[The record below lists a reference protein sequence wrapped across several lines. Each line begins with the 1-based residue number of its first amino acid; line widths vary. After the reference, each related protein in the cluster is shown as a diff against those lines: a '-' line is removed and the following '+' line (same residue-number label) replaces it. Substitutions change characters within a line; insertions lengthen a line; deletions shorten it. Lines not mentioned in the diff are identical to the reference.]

1 MAKVCSLFSGSKGN
15 CIYIENKVKTMLE
28 NMDYSMREKFSNA
41 VYNILV
47 CTNSN
52 TLLEL
57 NANKLKL
64 IKSYF
69 GSNKEERKVLDKTL
83 RELFLDKVVFKNIFQ
98 MFKDFTVKAKEKNKM
113 IKEIDRK

>member
-1 MAKVCSLFSGSKGN
+1 MDHFEKATKRSEDS
-15 CIYIENKVKTMLE
+15 IYIENKVKTMLE

-41 VYNILV
+41 IYNILV

-57 NANKLKL
+57 NANKFKL

-98 MFKDFTVKAKEKNKM
+98 MFKDFTVKEKEKNKM
-113 IKEIDRK
+113 IREIDRK